1 MTKPAVKSLLK
12 HITYKSGFK
21 LSIDK
26 DSGDIEV
33 LLMAPNAYDTGFA
46 EARAYVVYEKYRH
59 ASVKQTVRLIAD
71 AIWRLE
77 NHEYM
82 EWLKY
87 RGRRLY
93 APHG

>member
-1 MTKPAVKSLLK
+1 MTTLAVKTLLRQIK
-12 HITYKSGFK
+12 YKSGFK
-21 LSIDK
+21 LSVDK

-33 LLMAPNAYDTGFA
+33 LLMAPNAYGTGFA

-59 ASVKQTVRLIAD
+59 AGVKKVVRLIAD
-71 AIWRLE
+71 AVWRLE

-82 EWLKY
+82 EWFKY
-87 RGRRLY
+87 KGRRLY